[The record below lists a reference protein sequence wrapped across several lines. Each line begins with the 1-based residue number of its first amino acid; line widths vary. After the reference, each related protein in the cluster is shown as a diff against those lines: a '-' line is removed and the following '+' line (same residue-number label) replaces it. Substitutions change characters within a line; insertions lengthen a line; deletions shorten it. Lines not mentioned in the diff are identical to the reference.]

1 MSHHQGALQELMRRP
16 SDQIDLARAALL
28 VACEAYPDLDIALY
42 LAMLDDLALAAG
54 DRMRPTDGPFSR
66 LQVLNGFLFD
76 EQGFRGNEEDYY
88 EPRNSYLNEVLDR
101 RLGIPITL
109 SILYI
114 AVAERAGMEV
124 SGVSMPGHFL
134 VKHSGVNG
142 DIVLDPYLRGI
153 PLSSNELRQRIQ
165 AFGGETADASRFLSA
180 ATKRQVIT
188 RLLGNLKRIHRTAG
202 AHDAALGAVEMI
214 LAINPWDLDEI
225 RDRGMIQRDRE
236 AYAEAVRD
244 LDIYL
249 AYRPD
254 APDAG
259 NVRESVEALRPR
271 LPRQDEGGPR

>member
-1 MSHHQGALQELMRRP
+1 MSHHQGALKELMRRP

-28 VACEAYPDLDIALY
+28 VSCEAYADLDIAHY
-42 LAMLDDLALAAG
+42 LAMLDDLARAAR
-54 DRMRPTDGPFSR
+54 DRMRPSDGPFSR
-66 LQVLNGFLFD
+66 LQILNGFLFD
-76 EQGFRGNEEDYY
+76 EMGFRGNEEDYY
-88 EPRNSYLNEVLDR
+88 DPRNSYLNEVLDR

-134 VKHSGVNG
+134 IKHSGVNG

-165 AFGGETADASRFLSA
+165 AFGGETADAARFLSA

-188 RLLGNLKRIHRTAG
+188 RLLGNLKRVHRTAG
-202 AHDAALGAVEMI
+202 AHDAALGAVGMI

-236 AYAEAVRD
+236 AYAEAVGD

-254 APDAG
+254 APDAAD
-259 NVRESVEALRPR
+259 VRQNVEALRPR
-271 LPRQDEGGPR
+271 LRPQDEGGAR